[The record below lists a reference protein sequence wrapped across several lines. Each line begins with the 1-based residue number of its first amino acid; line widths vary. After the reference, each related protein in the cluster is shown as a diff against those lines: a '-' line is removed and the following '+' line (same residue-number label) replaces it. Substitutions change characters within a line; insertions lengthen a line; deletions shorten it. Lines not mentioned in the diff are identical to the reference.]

1 MVTEMAV
8 APLLMA
14 KSRHASLRTLQ
25 RYARPSV
32 DAVAAVTS
40 EHDPARRRLAPAR
53 NGHCSRSLGHDGDVP
68 DMSAVRP
75 ASIYLFLADGRPDG
89 LRLVEKSNWTGLG
102 LVSSGPGGIR
112 VRRRDEW
119 SRPGVYLL
127 TGPSAG
133 ETSKD
138 RLYIGEVDDVR
149 DRLDN
154 HFRNKEFWTAVI
166 AFISKDDNLNKAHVR
181 YLEARLI
188 QVASEADRVAVE
200 NNTAPPLPRLLE
212 ADRAEME
219 GYLAEML
226 VILPV
231 LGVMAFEQVAHTA
244 PAADSMRLMSTQCD
258 ATGADGSEGFT
269 VFEGSVARLDEV
281 RSIHPFLTALRQRLI
296 DEGVLHPDGAG
307 LRFAKPYVFASP
319 STAAGVV
326 TGRNA
331 NGRIEWKDS
340 AGRTLKER
348 QEAALGS

>member
-1 MVTEMAV
+1 MPQSWTD
-8 APLLMA
+8 
-14 KSRHASLRTLQ
+14 T
-25 RYARPSV
+25 
-32 DAVAAVTS
+32 
-40 EHDPARRRLAPAR
+40 APAR
-53 NGHCSRSLGHDGDVP
+53 PARYRQTPQPRNGSVLAALGHDGDMP

-75 ASIYLFLADGRPDG
+75 SSIYLFLADGRPDG

-133 ETSKD
+133 EASKD

-166 AFISKDDNLNKAHVR
+166 AFISKDHYINKAHLR

-188 QVASEADRVAVE
+188 QVATEADRVAME
-200 NNTAPPLPRLLE
+200 NNTAPPLPRLSE
-212 ADRAEME
+212 ADRADME

-231 LGVMAFEQVAHTA
+231 LGVMAFE
-244 PAADSMRLMSTQCD
+244 
-258 ATGADGSEGFT
+258 
-269 VFEGSVARLDEV
+269 SVARAAPATAV
-281 RSIHPFLTALRQRLI
+281 RHYP
-296 DEGVLHPDGAG
+296 P
-307 LRFAKPYVFASP
+307 
-319 STAAGVV
+319 
-326 TGRNA
+326 GR
-331 NGRIEWKDS
+331 G
-340 AGRTLKER
+340 
-348 QEAALGS
+348 

>member
-1 MVTEMAV
+1 M
-8 APLLMA
+8 
-14 KSRHASLRTLQ
+14 
-25 RYARPSV
+25 
-32 DAVAAVTS
+32 
-40 EHDPARRRLAPAR
+40 
-53 NGHCSRSLGHDGDVP
+53 P

-75 ASIYLFLADGRPDG
+75 SSIYLFLAHGRPDG

-102 LVSSGPGGIR
+102 LVSSRSHYTR

-127 TGPSAG
+127 TGPPAG

-154 HFRNKEFWTAVI
+154 HFRNQEIWTAVI
-166 AFISKDDNLNKAHVR
+166 AFISRDDNINKAHLR

-188 QVASEADRVAVE
+188 QIATEADRVAVE
-200 NNTAPPLPRLLE
+200 NNTAPPLPRLSE
-212 ADRAEME
+212 ADRADME

-231 LGVMAFEQVAHTA
+231 LGVVAFESVARAA
-244 PAADSMRLMSTQCD
+244 PATDLLRLTAKQAEAS
-258 ATGADGSEGFT
+258 GADGPEGFV
-269 VFEGSVARLDEV
+269 VFEGSLARLDEV
-281 RSIHPFLTALRQRLI
+281 TSIHPYLTTLRKRLVN
-296 DEGVLHPDGAG
+296 EGVMRPDGAG
-307 LRFAKPYVFASP
+307 LRFAKPHIFDSP

-326 TGRNA
+326 MGRTA
-331 NGRIEWKDS
+331 NGRIMWKDS